1 VIAIPGRD
9 APVAPPEVEPHERRE
24 LRPNVGFSASRV
36 PFVAASTVGQLERA
50 AIRRYKSEAIG
61 LLQKRKPMPKTKF
74 DSEKVEPRFASEAI
88 VMRKKLSAGLAL
100 AAGVLIMS
108 VPLFA
113 HHGNAAFDTS
123 KRLTLKGTVTEWV
136 WANPHCW
143 LKFDVKNDKG
153 EVTHWLAEETNPPGL
168 INSGWYKD
176 SLKVGDEV
184 TVILIPTKN
193 GQSLGRVDRVILAN
207 GKVLRYFGE
216 GGGGQ

>member
-1 VIAIPGRD
+1 MSKRHSV
-9 APVAPPEVEPHERRE
+9 
-24 LRPNVGFSASRV
+24 S
-36 PFVAASTVGQLERA
+36 FVLAMS
-50 AIRRYKSEAIG
+50 
-61 LLQKRKPMPKTKF
+61 LLIT
-74 DSEKVEPRFASEAI
+74 S
-88 VMRKKLSAGLAL
+88 L
-100 AAGVLIMS
+100 
-108 VPLFA
+108 PLFA

-123 KRLTLKGTVTEWV
+123 KKLTLKGTVTEWV

-143 LKFDVKNDKG
+143 LKFDVKNEKS

-193 GQSLGRVDRVILAN
+193 GQPLGRVDRVILAN

-216 GGGGQ
+216 GGAGQ

>member
-1 VIAIPGRD
+1 M
-9 APVAPPEVEPHERRE
+9 EM
-24 LRPNVGFSASRV
+24 
-36 PFVAASTVGQLERA
+36 
-50 AIRRYKSEAIG
+50 RYA
-61 LLQKRKPMPKTKF
+61 
-74 DSEKVEPRFASEAI
+74 
-88 VMRKKLSAGLAL
+88 AGLA
-100 AAGVLIMS
+100 VVMVILIAS
-108 VPLFA
+108 PLFA

-123 KRLTLKGTVTEWV
+123 KKLTLKGTVTEWV

-184 TVILIPTKN
+184 TVILVPAKN
-193 GQSLGRVDRVILAN
+193 GQPFGRDDRIILAN

-216 GGGGQ
+216 GGRQ

>member
-1 VIAIPGRD
+1 MHTKRS
-9 APVAPPEVEPHERRE
+9 
-24 LRPNVGFSASRV
+24 L
-36 PFVAASTVGQLERA
+36 AAKKWNLG
-50 AIRRYKSEAIG
+50 
-61 LLQKRKPMPKTKF
+61 
-74 DSEKVEPRFASEAI
+74 FASEAI
-88 VMRKKLSAGLAL
+88 VMRKKRSTGLAL

-123 KRLTLKGTVTEWV
+123 KKLTLKGTVTEWV

-184 TVILIPTKN
+184 TVILMPTRN
-193 GQSLGRVDRVILAN
+193 GQPLGRVDRVILAN

>member
-1 VIAIPGRD
+1 M
-9 APVAPPEVEPHERRE
+9 
-24 LRPNVGFSASRV
+24 N
-36 PFVAASTVGQLERA
+36 
-50 AIRRYKSEAIG
+50 
-61 LLQKRKPMPKTKF
+61 LQKEEAHATKR
-74 DSEKVEPRFASEAI
+74 SLGAKKWNLICIGGHRNEKETFR
-88 VMRKKLSAGLAL
+88 RLAL

-193 GQSLGRVDRVILAN
+193 GQSLGRVDRVVLAN

>member
-1 VIAIPGRD
+1 MP
-9 APVAPPEVEPHERRE
+9 
-24 LRPNVGFSASRV
+24 
-36 PFVAASTVGQLERA
+36 T
-50 AIRRYKSEAIG
+50 
-61 LLQKRKPMPKTKF
+61 KRSLVVKKWP
-74 DSEKVEPRFASEAI
+74 PRFASEAI
-88 VMRKKLSAGLAL
+88 IIRKKLLAGLAL

-108 VPLFA
+108 VPLLA

-123 KRLTLKGTVTEWV
+123 KKLTLKGTVTEWV

-153 EVTHWLAEETNPPGL
+153 EVIHWLAEETNPPGL

-176 SLKVGDEV
+176 SLKVGDKV
-184 TVILIPTKN
+184 TVILMPTKN
-193 GQSLGRVDRVILAN
+193 GQPLGRVDRVILAN

>member
-1 VIAIPGRD
+1 MPHLPYNALHGGVIRVESAQIPRGRFI
-9 APVAPPEVEPHERRE
+9 AME
-24 LRPNVGFSASRV
+24 
-36 PFVAASTVGQLERA
+36 
-50 AIRRYKSEAIG
+50 
-61 LLQKRKPMPKTKF
+61 KRC
-74 DSEKVEPRFASEAI
+74 A
-88 VMRKKLSAGLAL
+88 AGLAL
-100 AAGVLIMS
+100 AMGILIAS
-108 VPLFA
+108 IPLFA

-123 KRLTLKGTVTEWV
+123 KKLTLKGTVTEWV

-193 GQSLGRVDRVILAN
+193 GQPLGRVDRVILAS

-216 GGGGQ
+216 GSERQ

>member
-1 VIAIPGRD
+1 MKRNSRNMVTRHSLRCA
-9 APVAPPEVEPHERRE
+9 VAV
-24 LRPNVGFSASRV
+24 S
-36 PFVAASTVGQLERA
+36 
-50 AIRRYKSEAIG
+50 
-61 LLQKRKPMPKTKF
+61 LLMT
-74 DSEKVEPRFASEAI
+74 SI
-88 VMRKKLSAGLAL
+88 
-100 AAGVLIMS
+100 
-108 VPLFA
+108 PLFA

-123 KRLTLKGTVTEWV
+123 KKLTLKGTVTEWV

-193 GQSLGRVDRVILAN
+193 GRPLGRIDRVILAN

-216 GGGGQ
+216 GGTGQ

>member
-1 VIAIPGRD
+1 MSKRHSVR
-9 APVAPPEVEPHERRE
+9 
-24 LRPNVGFSASRV
+24 
-36 PFVAASTVGQLERA
+36 FVLAMS
-50 AIRRYKSEAIG
+50 
-61 LLQKRKPMPKTKF
+61 LLIT
-74 DSEKVEPRFASEAI
+74 S
-88 VMRKKLSAGLAL
+88 L
-100 AAGVLIMS
+100 
-108 VPLFA
+108 PLFA

-123 KRLTLKGTVTEWV
+123 KKLTLKGTVTEWV

-143 LKFDVKNDKG
+143 LKFDVKNEKS

-193 GQSLGRVDRVILAN
+193 GQPLGRVDRVILAN

-216 GGGGQ
+216 GGAGQ

>member
-1 VIAIPGRD
+1 M
-9 APVAPPEVEPHERRE
+9 E
-24 LRPNVGFSASRV
+24 
-36 PFVAASTVGQLERA
+36 
-50 AIRRYKSEAIG
+50 
-61 LLQKRKPMPKTKF
+61 KRL
-74 DSEKVEPRFASEAI
+74 A
-88 VMRKKLSAGLAL
+88 AGLAL
-100 AAGVLIMS
+100 AMGILIAS

-123 KRLTLKGTVTEWV
+123 KKLTLKGTVTEWV

-143 LKFDVKNDKG
+143 LKFDVKNEKG

-193 GQSLGRVDRVILAN
+193 GQPLGRVDRVILAN

-216 GGGGQ
+216 GSERQ

>member
-1 VIAIPGRD
+1 MLDPRRRALSLPPPQSDNLNLLRLGVITATPYD
-9 APVAPPEVEPHERRE
+9 SCRR
-24 LRPNVGFSASRV
+24 GS
-36 PFVAASTVGQLERA
+36 
-50 AIRRYKSEAIG
+50 AIG
-61 LLQKRKPMPKTKF
+61 SQ
-74 DSEKVEPRFASEAI
+74 KVEWAGTNRFASEVI
-88 VMRKKLSAGLAL
+88 VMRERLSAGLAL
-100 AAGVLIMS
+100 AAGLLIMS

-123 KRLTLKGTVTEWV
+123 KKLSLKGTVTEWV

-176 SLKVGDEV
+176 SLKVGDNV
-184 TVILIPTKN
+184 TVVLIPTKN
-193 GQSLGRVDRVILAN
+193 GQPMGRVDRVILAN

>member
-1 VIAIPGRD
+1 MS
-9 APVAPPEVEPHERRE
+9 PPE
-24 LRPNVGFSASRV
+24 G
-36 PFVAASTVGQLERA
+36 
-50 AIRRYKSEAIG
+50 EAHTH
-61 LLQKRKPMPKTKF
+61 KTKF
-74 DSEKVEPRFASEAI
+74 GSEKVEPRFASEAI